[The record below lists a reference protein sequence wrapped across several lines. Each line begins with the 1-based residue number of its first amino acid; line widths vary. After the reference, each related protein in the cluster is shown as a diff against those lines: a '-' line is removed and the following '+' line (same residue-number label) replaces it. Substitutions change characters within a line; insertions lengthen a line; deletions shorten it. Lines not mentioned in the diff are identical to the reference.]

1 VNRQER
7 PVKTLR
13 RRARLYVPT
22 HGDELHLQ
30 NLIRL
35 ASICAA
41 AILKDMAINKR
52 LRVIF
57 YALATLEM
65 ILLSALYSWARI
77 AH

>member
-1 VNRQER
+1 
-7 PVKTLR
+7 
-13 RRARLYVPT
+13 
-22 HGDELHLQ
+22 
-30 NLIRL
+30 
-35 ASICAA
+35 
-41 AILKDMAINKR
+41 MAINKR